1 MPDRENS
8 SNQGV
13 MPDRVSVAGIASGAI
28 AVVAAIALSIAIAF
42 VAVNLD
48 PGGSQP
54 PQRQGPPIIEGDIK
68 LQASPAFDIDRFR
81 DEKRRLIGNYA
92 WTNRDR
98 TFARVPIERA
108 MSMLV
113 LEAAKGPAR

>member
-1 MPDRENS
+1 MPDRDDK

-28 AVVAAIALSIAIAF
+28 AVVAAIALSLAIAF
-42 VAVNLD
+42 VAVNLGH
-48 PGGSQP
+48 GGPQSN
-54 PQRQGPPIIEGDIK
+54 QRQTPPRIEGNVK
-68 LQASPAFDIDRFR
+68 LQASPALDIDRFR
-81 DEKRRLIGNYA
+81 DEKRRLINEYG
-92 WTNRDR
+92 WTDRDR

-113 LEAAKGPAR
+113 LQAAKGPAR